1 MNLRAFLVQ
10 PPVVVLLA
18 VLSAGL
24 LVLSPAAEA
33 ATHGSGKPASEA
45 RAVGDFEAISV
56 AGSFDVT
63 VRQAAREAVE
73 VSADDNRLPLIET
86 VVENTSA
93 GRTLVLRFKRG
104 ENVYPR
110 GKVMVAID
118 VVKLSSLAVTGSG
131 DMQVGALKT
140 PALKLSI
147 AGSGDARLQG
157 LATDSFEIRIAG
169 SGDVRADGSARQ
181 LRLNIAGSGDA
192 ALGDL
197 AAEEVVVSIAGSGDA
212 KVNAAKALNV
222 SVAGSGDVEYTGNPT
237 TLKSSVA
244 GSGSVVKR

>member
-1 MNLRAFLVQ
+1 MNLRALLIQ

-18 VLSAGL
+18 ALSAGL

-33 ATHGSGKPASEA
+33 ATRGSGKPATEA
-45 RAVGDFEAISV
+45 RAVGEFEAISV

-63 VRQAAREAVE
+63 VRQVATETVE
-73 VSADDNRLPLIET
+73 VSADDNLLPLIET
-86 VVENTSA
+86 VVETTSA

-110 GKVMVAID
+110 GRVTVAVD
-118 VVKLSSLAVTGSG
+118 VVKLSSLAITGSG
-131 DMQVGALKT
+131 DMQVGALRT

-169 SGDVRADGSARQ
+169 SGDVHADGSARQ
-181 LRLNIAGSGDA
+181 LRLNIAGSGNA

-197 AAEEVVVSIAGSGDA
+197 AADDVGVSISGSGDA
-212 KVNAAKALNV
+212 KVNAARALNV
-222 SVAGSGDVEYTGNPT
+222 SVAGSGDVVYTGSPT
-237 TLKSSVA
+237 TLKTSVA

>member
-1 MNLRAFLVQ
+1 MNLRTLFIQ

-18 VLSAGL
+18 ALSACL
-24 LVLSPAAEA
+24 MALSPAADA
-33 ATHGSGKPASEA
+33 ATQGSGKPATEA
-45 RAVGDFEAISV
+45 RAVGEFEAISV
-56 AGSFDVT
+56 SGSIDVT
-63 VRQAAREAVE
+63 VRQAAKEALQ
-73 VSADDNRLPLIET
+73 VSADDNLLPLIET
-86 VVENTSA
+86 VVETTSA

-104 ENVYPR
+104 ESVYPR
-110 GKVMVAID
+110 GKVMVAVD
-118 VVKLSSLAVTGSG
+118 VVKLGSLAITGSG

-157 LATDSFEIRIAG
+157 LATENFEIRIAG

-197 AAEEVVVSIAGSGDA
+197 AADEVVVSIAGSGDA
-212 KVNAAKALNV
+212 KVNAAKSLNV
-222 SVAGSGDVEYTGNPT
+222 SVAGSGDVEYTGSPAS
-237 TLKSSVA
+237 LKTSVA